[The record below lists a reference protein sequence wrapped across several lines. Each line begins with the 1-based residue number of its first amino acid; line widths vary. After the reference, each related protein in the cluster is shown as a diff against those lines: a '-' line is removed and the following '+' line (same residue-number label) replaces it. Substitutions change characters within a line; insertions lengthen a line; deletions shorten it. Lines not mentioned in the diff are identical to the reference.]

1 MTLINDMMSFM
12 IRPFAKISNRVTFMS
27 YCHLFSVSDTAG
39 NLGIVFLVSPR
50 CFSIDLLMF
59 NLVLSLFHLAREQC
73 KVSVQV
79 VNAGWKRF
87 WHFRS

>member
-12 IRPFAKISNRVTFMS
+12 IRPFCKNLKHSKFHVIL
-27 YCHLFSVSDTAG
+27 CHLFSVSDTAG
-39 NLGIVFLVSPR
+39 NLGIEFLGSPS
-50 CFSIDLLMF
+50 CFSIDLLML

-79 VNAGWKRF
+79 VNAGWKR
-87 WHFRS
+87 